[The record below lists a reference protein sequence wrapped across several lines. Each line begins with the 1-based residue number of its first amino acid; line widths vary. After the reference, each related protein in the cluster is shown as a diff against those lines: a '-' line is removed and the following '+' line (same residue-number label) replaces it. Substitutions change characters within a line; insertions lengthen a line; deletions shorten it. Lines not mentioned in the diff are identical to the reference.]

1 MAHVLQVSLVEVL
14 ALLGQE
20 EVYQVIVTLEVLSAD
35 EQEPLRFLA
44 LLVEHGV
51 HAVLVE
57 AVDQLDEIVL
67 EQAELLCH
75 RDLEGVE

>member
-1 MAHVLQVSLVEVL
+1 M
-14 ALLGQE
+14 
-20 EVYQVIVTLEVLSAD
+20 
-35 EQEPLRFLA
+35 RFLA

-57 AVDQLDEIVL
+57 AVDELDEVVL

-75 RDLEGVE
+75 GDLESVE